1 MLKTM
6 RKNVQSL
13 KWVLWVVVATFILS
27 IFFIWGL
34 SGEGPLGKS
43 AASTTVASVGRER
56 ISAAGFTNALRNR
69 IESLKSEIKEINKGF
84 IEQLQIPQQVL
95 QQLIEQSLLFAVADD
110 MGVRASDEE
119 LAAKIMSFPG
129 LQQDGKFIG
138 FEEYKRRLDYNRI
151 NLGDFEDSLRK
162 EIVLT
167 KTVQLLTA
175 GIAVTPEEVWDNY
188 KKTKDSAKIEYLA
201 LEKSKVE
208 LDKKPEAAEIQ
219 AYFDKNKDTYKIPEK
234 REATYIFLKNEDL
247 KKEVELSE
255 SEIEKYYKDNQ
266 TQFQVPERIKVS
278 RIFLPFAGK
287 DKALVEAEA
296 QNVQA
301 KIKAGDDFGTLAR
314 TYSKDDKAKESGDW
328 GLYDWRSLPKPEQD
342 AASKLAAGTVSD
354 RVTTDTGI
362 AFLKVTE
369 KEAAT
374 TTPLDSAKPQI
385 RSMLQDQKAR
395 ALATE
400 RITRLEKEAKAAKS
414 LESAAA
420 KANFKT
426 ASTGLLKSGQEL
438 GDFDP
443 SGSISAALFQL
454 KEKDI
459 SAPIYTYGG
468 VGLAQL
474 NKTEA
479 PRPATFEEVKADVE
493 KDVTEAN
500 KKNAALAKIKE
511 ARAKLTDKNWEDIA
525 QKYKLEIKTVDEHKK
540 EQYIGIIG
548 ENKDVDALAFSLPL
562 KQVSEPI
569 AFENGYALIRV
580 LDRKE
585 ATKADFEKDKATE
598 TTNFLETKKNKFL
611 QSYIAKLRTEKGAKV
626 NYDLYLQ
633 ITQDILARYETE
645 K

>member
-13 KWVLWVVVATFILS
+13 KWVLWVVIATFILS

-43 AASTTVASVGRER
+43 AASSVVASVGRQR
-56 ISAAGFTNALRNR
+56 VSAAGFTQALRSR
-69 IESLKSEIKEINKGF
+69 IESLKTQVQELNRGF
-84 IEQLQIPQQVL
+84 IEQLQVPQQVL
-95 QQLIEQSLLFAVADD
+95 QQMIEQALIFALADE
-110 MGVRASDEE
+110 MGIRASDDEV
-119 LAAKIMSFPG
+119 ADRIMSFPG

-138 FEEYKRRLDYNRI
+138 FEEYERRLLYNRI
-151 NLGDFEDSLRK
+151 NLADFEDSLRR
-162 EIVLT
+162 EIILT
-167 KTVQLLTA
+167 KTIQILTA
-175 GIAVTPEEVWDNY
+175 GITATPDEIWDNY
-188 KKTKDSAKIEYLA
+188 KKSKDSAKIEYLA
-201 LEKSKVE
+201 LEKGKIE
-208 LDKKPEAAEIQ
+208 YDKKPEAAAVQ
-219 AYFDKNKDTYKIPEK
+219 AYFEKNKDAYKIPEK
-234 REATYIFLKNEDL
+234 REATYVFLKNEDL

-255 SEIEKYYKDNQ
+255 SEIEKYYNDNQ
-266 TQFQVPERIKVS
+266 AQFQVPERIKVS

-287 DKALVEAEA
+287 DKALVQAEA
-296 QNVQA
+296 QNVQSR
-301 KIKAGDDFGTLAR
+301 IKAGDDFGTLAK

-328 GLYDWRSLPKPEQD
+328 GLYDWKSLPQPEQD
-342 AASKLAAGTVSD
+342 AIGKLAAGAVSD
-354 RVTTDTGI
+354 PVTSDSGI

-369 KEAAT
+369 KEAAA
-374 TTPLDSAKPQI
+374 TTPLASAKPQI

-395 ALATE
+395 QLATE
-400 RITRLEKEAKAAKS
+400 RITRLEKEAKAVKN
-414 LESAAA
+414 LEAAA
-420 KANFKT
+420 VKSNFKT

-459 SAPIYTYGG
+459 SGPIYTYGG

-474 NKTEA
+474 NKSEA
-479 PRPATFEEVKADVE
+479 PRAATFEEVKADVE
-493 KDVTEAN
+493 KDVTEAD
-500 KKNAALAKIKE
+500 KKDAVLAKIKE
-511 ARAKLTDKNWEDIA
+511 ARAKLTANNWEDIA

-548 ENKDVDALAFSLPL
+548 ENKDVDTLAFSLPL
-562 KQVSEPI
+562 KQVSEPV

-585 ATKADFEKDKATE
+585 ATKADFEKDKETE
-598 TTNFLETKKNKFL
+598 KNTFLETKKNKFL
-611 QSYIAKLRTEKGAKV
+611 QSYIAKLRSERGVKV

-633 ITQDILARYETE
+633 ITQEILSRYETGG
-645 K
+645 

>member
-1 MLKTM
+1 
-6 RKNVQSL
+6 
-13 KWVLWVVVATFILS
+13 
-27 IFFIWGL
+27 
-34 SGEGPLGKS
+34 
-43 AASTTVASVGRER
+43 
-56 ISAAGFTNALRNR
+56 
-69 IESLKSEIKEINKGF
+69 
-84 IEQLQIPQQVL
+84 
-95 QQLIEQSLLFAVADD
+95 
-110 MGVRASDEE
+110 
-119 LAAKIMSFPG
+119 
-129 LQQDGKFIG
+129 
-138 FEEYKRRLDYNRI
+138 
-151 NLGDFEDSLRK
+151 
-162 EIVLT
+162 
-167 KTVQLLTA
+167 
-175 GIAVTPEEVWDNY
+175 
-188 KKTKDSAKIEYLA
+188 
-201 LEKSKVE
+201 
-208 LDKKPEAAEIQ
+208 
-219 AYFDKNKDTYKIPEK
+219 
-234 REATYIFLKNEDL
+234 
-247 KKEVELSE
+247 
-255 SEIEKYYKDNQ
+255 
-266 TQFQVPERIKVS
+266 
-278 RIFLPFAGK
+278 
-287 DKALVEAEA
+287 
-296 QNVQA
+296 
-301 KIKAGDDFGTLAR
+301 
-314 TYSKDDKAKESGDW
+314 
-328 GLYDWRSLPKPEQD
+328 
-342 AASKLAAGTVSD
+342 
-354 RVTTDTGI
+354 
-362 AFLKVTE
+362 VTE

-395 ALATE
+395 ALGTE

-443 SGSISAALFQL
+443 SGSVSAALFQL

-468 VGLAQL
+468 VGLVQL

-479 PRPATFEEVKADVE
+479 PRPAAFDEVKADVE

-500 KKNAALAKIKE
+500 MKNAALAKIKE

-562 KQVSEPI
+562 KEVSEPI
-569 AFENGYALIRV
+569 TFENGYALIRV

-585 ATKADFEKDKATE
+585 ATKADFEKDKTTE